1 MAIDVKN
8 CHLPCLRGQANQP
21 AHLAGLPGG
30 GSSVLAQAL
39 ASPRG
44 APGKRGENAGNNG
57 NHGKNQVFLVEN
69 WKKSWYTLW

>member
-1 MAIDVKN
+1 MADVKN

-39 ASPRG
+39 ASAAGSTGKTRG
-44 APGKRGENAGNNG
+44 KER
-57 NHGKNQVFLVEN
+57 
-69 WKKSWYTLW
+69 KSWEKPGLLGGELGEIMVYPLVNL